1 MRGGMQGRSNVDAF
15 RTRNTHMKKWIF
27 PALALIVLGVIV
39 AASLVGSRPRGTAVE
54 TGRVER
60 GEIRSV
66 VTATGEIQAKTH
78 VDISSQV
85 IARIEKLRVRE
96 GDRVARGDRLV
107 DLERAQLASQRDRV
121 LATLAAAEAEIRRA
135 RATLANTRSRLA
147 RARDLSDQKIASR
160 EFLESVEL
168 DHESAR
174 TAVEAARERARE
186 SRAAVAA
193 AEDALSKTTIVSPI
207 AGRITR
213 VNAEEGETVVPGTM
227 NMPGSVILT
236 VSDLSAIEAAVEVD
250 ESAVGRVRVGQRAA
264 VRLDAFPDQELSGE
278 VTEIADSAVKRQEV
292 AYFPVKVRIAGPVEG
307 LRPGMT
313 ARARIQAESR
323 KGVLVVPIQAIVEKM
338 DVEGKSGSPS
348 NPEGQKIVYR
358 VEGGKARAAPVEVG
372 LNDETRAEILSGVR
386 EGEKIAVGPYR
397 TLKSLRDGAAVTESA
412 TKK

>member
-1 MRGGMQGRSNVDAF
+1 
-15 RTRNTHMKKWIF
+15 MKKWIL
-27 PALALIVLGVIV
+27 PVLALVVLGVIV
-39 AASLVGSRPRGTAVE
+39 TVSLVGSRPRGTPVE

-107 DLERAQLASQRDRV
+107 DLERAQYASQRDRA
-121 LATLAAAEAEIRRA
+121 LATAAAADAEIRRA
-135 RATLANTRSRLA
+135 RATLANTDSRVA
-147 RARDLSDQKIASR
+147 RARDLAAQKIASR

-174 TAVEAARERARE
+174 TALAAARERARE
-186 SRAAVAA
+186 SRASVAA

-213 VNAEEGETVVPGTM
+213 VNAEEGETVVTGTM

-250 ESAVGRVRVGQRAA
+250 ESAVARVRVGQKAA
-264 VRLDAFPDQELSGE
+264 VRLDAFPDRELAGE

-292 AYFPVKVRIAGPVEG
+292 AYFPVKVRIVGPGEG

-323 KGVLVVPIQAIVEKM
+323 KGVLVVPIQAIVEKK
-338 DVEGKSGSPS
+338 DAGGTSGSSS

-358 VEGGKARAAPVEVG
+358 VEGGKARAATVEVG

-386 EGEKIAVGPYR
+386 EGERIAVGPYR
-397 TLKSLRDGAAVTESA
+397 TLKSLRDGAAVIESA

>member
-1 MRGGMQGRSNVDAF
+1 
-15 RTRNTHMKKWIF
+15 MKKWIL
-27 PALALIVLGVIV
+27 PAVALVVLGAVV
-39 AASLVGSRPRGTAVE
+39 TVSLLGSKPRGTAVE
-54 TGRVER
+54 TGLVEK
-60 GEIRSV
+60 GEIRSL

-85 IARIEKLRVRE
+85 IARVEKLHVRE

-107 DLERAQLASQRDRV
+107 DLERAQYVSQRDRSR
-121 LATLAAAEAEIRRA
+121 ATLAAAQADIRRA
-135 RATLANTRSRLA
+135 RATLANTESRVA
-147 RARDLSDQKIASR
+147 RARELAEQKIASR

-174 TAVEAARERARE
+174 TALSAAMERARE
-186 SRAAVAA
+186 ARATVEASD
-193 AEDALSKTTIVSPI
+193 DALSKTTIASPI
-207 AGRITR
+207 AGRVTR
-213 VNAEEGETVVPGTM
+213 VNAEEGETVVTGTM

-250 ESAVGRVRVGQRAA
+250 ESAVGRVRVGQKAS
-264 VRLDAFPDQELSGE
+264 VILDAFPDRELAGE

-292 AYFPVKVRIAGPVEG
+292 AYFPVKVRILGSGEG

-323 KGVLVVPIQAIVEKM
+323 KGVLVVPIQAIVEKK
-338 DVEGKSGSPS
+338 DPEGNSGSPS

-372 LNDETRAEILSGVR
+372 LNDETRAEILSGIR
-386 EGEKIAVGPYR
+386 EGERIAVGPYR
-397 TLKSLRDGAAVTESA
+397 TLKSLRDGAAVTETA
-412 TKK
+412 AKK

>member
-1 MRGGMQGRSNVDAF
+1 
-15 RTRNTHMKKWIF
+15 MKKWLL
-27 PALALIVLGVIV
+27 PVLAVVVVGAIA
-39 AASLVGSRPRGTAVE
+39 AASLVGSRPRGTPVE

-66 VTATGEIQAKTH
+66 VTGTGEIQAKTH

-85 IARIEKLRVRE
+85 IARIEKLSVRE

-107 DLERAQLASQRDRV
+107 ELERAQYASQRDRA
-121 LATLAAAEAEIRRA
+121 LANLAAAEAEIGRA
-135 RATLANTRSRLA
+135 RAALANVAARLA
-147 RARDLSDQKIASR
+147 RARDLAAQKIASR

-174 TAVEAARERARE
+174 TALAAARERARE
-186 SRAAVAA
+186 ARAAVAA
-193 AEDALSKTTIVSPI
+193 ADDALSKTTIVSPI
-207 AGRITR
+207 SGRVTR
-213 VNAEEGETVVPGTM
+213 VNAEEGETVVTGTM

-236 VSDLSAIEAAVEVD
+236 VSDLSEIEAAVEVD
-250 ESAVGRVRVGQRAA
+250 ESAVARVRVGQKAG
-264 VRLDAFPDQELSGE
+264 VRVDAFPDRELSGE

-292 AYFPVKVRIAGPVEG
+292 AYFPVKVRILGPAEG

-323 KGVLVVPIQAIVEKM
+323 KAVLVVPIQAIVEKK
-338 DVEGKSGSPS
+338 DAEGKSGSSS

-358 VEGGKARAAPVEVG
+358 VDGEKARAAPVEVG
-372 LNDETRAEILSGVR
+372 LNDETRAEILSGVK

-397 TLKSLRDGAAVTESA
+397 TLKGLKDGAAVTESA

>member
-1 MRGGMQGRSNVDAF
+1 MR
-15 RTRNTHMKKWIF
+15 KWIL
-27 PALALIVLGVIV
+27 PALALAVVGAIVT
-39 AASLVGSRPRGTAVE
+39 ASLAGSRPRGTPVE

-66 VTATGEIQAKTH
+66 VTGTGEIQAKTH

-85 IARIEKLRVRE
+85 IARIEKLSVRE

-107 DLERAQLASQRDRV
+107 ELERAQYASQRDRA
-121 LATLAAAEAEIRRA
+121 LANLAAAEAEIGRA
-135 RATLANTRSRLA
+135 RAALANVALRLA
-147 RARDLSDQKIASR
+147 RARDLASQKIASR

-168 DHESAR
+168 EHESAR
-174 TAVEAARERARE
+174 TALASARERARE
-186 SRAAVAA
+186 ARAAVAA

-207 AGRITR
+207 SGRVTR
-213 VNAEEGETVVPGTM
+213 VNAEEGETVVTGTM

-236 VSDLSAIEAAVEVD
+236 VSDLSEIEAAVEVD
-250 ESAVGRVRVGQRAA
+250 ESAVARVRVGQKAG
-264 VRLDAFPDQELSGE
+264 VRVDAFPDRELSGE

-292 AYFPVKVRIAGPVEG
+292 AYFPVKVRILGSAEG

-323 KGVLVVPIQAIVEKM
+323 KGVLVVPIQAIVEKK
-338 DVEGKSGSPS
+338 DTEGKSGSPS

-358 VEGGKARAAPVEVG
+358 VDGGKARAAPVEVG
-372 LNDETRAEILSGVR
+372 LNDETRAEILSGVK

-397 TLKSLRDGAAVTESA
+397 TLKGLKDGAAVTESA

>member
-1 MRGGMQGRSNVDAF
+1 
-15 RTRNTHMKKWIF
+15 MKKWLL
-27 PALALIVLGVIV
+27 PVLAVVVVGAIA
-39 AASLVGSRPRGTAVE
+39 AASLVGSRPRGTPVE
-54 TGRVER
+54 TGRVVR

-66 VTATGEIQAKTH
+66 VTGTGEIQAKTR

-85 IARIEKLRVRE
+85 IARIEKMSVRE

-107 DLERAQLASQRDRV
+107 ELERAQYASQRDRA
-121 LATLAAAEAEIRRA
+121 LANLAAAEAEIGRA
-135 RATLANTRSRLA
+135 RAALANVAARLE
-147 RARDLSDQKIASR
+147 RARDLASQKIASR

-174 TAVEAARERARE
+174 TALAAARERARE
-186 SRAAVAA
+186 TRAAVAA
-193 AEDALSKTTIVSPI
+193 ADDALSKTTIVSPI
-207 AGRITR
+207 SGRVTR
-213 VNAEEGETVVPGTM
+213 VNAEEGETVVTGTM

-236 VSDLSAIEAAVEVD
+236 VSDLSEIEAAVEVD
-250 ESAVGRVRVGQRAA
+250 ESSVARVRVGQKAG
-264 VRLDAFPDQELSGE
+264 VRVDAFPDRELPGE

-292 AYFPVKVRIAGPVEG
+292 AYFPVKVRILGSAEG

-323 KGVLVVPIQAIVEKM
+323 KAVLVVPIQAIVEKK
-338 DVEGKSGSPS
+338 DAEGKSGSAS

-358 VEGGKARAAPVEVG
+358 VDGGKARAAPVEVG
-372 LNDETRAEILSGVR
+372 LNDETRAEILSGVK

-397 TLKSLRDGAAVTESA
+397 TLKGLKDGAAVTESA

>member
-1 MRGGMQGRSNVDAF
+1 
-15 RTRNTHMKKWIF
+15 MKKWIL
-27 PALALIVLGVIV
+27 PAGALLVLGTIV
-39 AASLVGSRPRGTAVE
+39 TVSLLGSRPRGTPVE

-85 IARIEKLRVRE
+85 IARIEKLHVRE
-96 GDRVARGDRLV
+96 GDRVSRGDRLV
-107 DLERAQLASQRDRV
+107 DLERAQYASQRDRT
-121 LATLAAAEAEIRRA
+121 LANLAAAEAEIGRA
-135 RATLANTRSRLA
+135 RATLANAASRLT
-147 RARDLSDQKIASR
+147 RARDLAAQKIASR

-174 TAVEAARERARE
+174 TALAAARERARE
-186 SRAAVAA
+186 TRAAVASSD
-193 AEDALSKTTIVSPI
+193 DALSKTSIVSPI
-207 AGRITR
+207 SGRVTR
-213 VNAEEGETVVPGTM
+213 VNAEEGETVVTGTM

-236 VSDLSAIEAAVEVD
+236 VSDLSTIEAAVEVD
-250 ESAVGRVRVGQRAA
+250 ESAVARVRVGQKAS
-264 VRLDAFPDQELSGE
+264 VKIDAFPDKEFPGEL
-278 VTEIADSAVKRQEV
+278 TEIADSAVKRQEV
-292 AYFPVKVRIAGPVEG
+292 AYFPVKVRIAGTGEG

-323 KGVLVVPIQAIVEKM
+323 KGVLVVPIQAIVEKK
-338 DVEGKSGSPS
+338 DADGKSGSSS

-372 LNDETRAEILSGVR
+372 LNDETRAEILSGVK

-397 TLKSLRDGAAVTESA
+397 TLKNLKDGAAVTESA

>member
-1 MRGGMQGRSNVDAF
+1 M
-15 RTRNTHMKKWIF
+15 
-27 PALALIVLGVIV
+27 
-39 AASLVGSRPRGTAVE
+39 
-54 TGRVER
+54 
-60 GEIRSV
+60 
-66 VTATGEIQAKTH
+66 TATGEIQAKTH

-264 VRLDAFPDQELSGE
+264 VRLDAFPDQELSG
-278 VTEIADSAVKRQEV
+278 R
-292 AYFPVKVRIAGPVEG
+292 
-307 LRPGMT
+307 
-313 ARARIQAESR
+313 
-323 KGVLVVPIQAIVEKM
+323 
-338 DVEGKSGSPS
+338 
-348 NPEGQKIVYR
+348 
-358 VEGGKARAAPVEVG
+358 
-372 LNDETRAEILSGVR
+372 
-386 EGEKIAVGPYR
+386 
-397 TLKSLRDGAAVTESA
+397 
-412 TKK
+412 

>member
-1 MRGGMQGRSNVDAF
+1 
-15 RTRNTHMKKWIF
+15 MKKWLL
-27 PALALIVLGVIV
+27 PALALVVVGAIA
-39 AASLVGSRPRGTAVE
+39 AASLVGSRPRGTPVE

-66 VTATGEIQAKTH
+66 VTGTGEIQAKTH

-85 IARIEKLRVRE
+85 IARIEKMSVRE

-107 DLERAQLASQRDRV
+107 ELERAQYASQRDRA
-121 LATLAAAEAEIRRA
+121 LANLAAAEAEIGRA
-135 RATLANTRSRLA
+135 RAALANVAARLA
-147 RARDLSDQKIASR
+147 RARDLASQKIASR

-174 TAVEAARERARE
+174 TALAAARERARE

-193 AEDALSKTTIVSPI
+193 ADDALSKTTIVSPI
-207 AGRITR
+207 SGRVTR
-213 VNAEEGETVVPGTM
+213 VNAEEGETVVTGTM

-236 VSDLSAIEAAVEVD
+236 VSDLSEIEAAVEVD
-250 ESAVGRVRVGQRAA
+250 ESAVARVRVGQKAG
-264 VRLDAFPDQELSGE
+264 VRVDAFPDRELSGE

-292 AYFPVKVRIAGPVEG
+292 AYFPVKVRILGSAEG

-323 KGVLVVPIQAIVEKM
+323 KAVLVVPIQAIVEKK
-338 DVEGKSGSPS
+338 DVEGKSGSSS

-358 VEGGKARAAPVEVG
+358 VDGGKARAAPVEVG
-372 LNDETRAEILSGVR
+372 LNDETRAEVLSGVK

-397 TLKSLRDGAAVTESA
+397 TLKGLKDGAAVTESA

>member
-1 MRGGMQGRSNVDAF
+1 
-15 RTRNTHMKKWIF
+15 MKKWIL
-27 PALALIVLGVIV
+27 PALGIVVVGTIV
-39 AASLVGSRPRGTAVE
+39 AASLLGSRPRGTAVE
-54 TGRVER
+54 TGLVGR

-66 VTATGEIQAKTH
+66 VTGTGEIQAKTH

-85 IARIEKLRVRE
+85 IARIEKLAVRE
-96 GDRVARGDRLV
+96 GDRVGRGDRLV
-107 DLERAQLASQRDRV
+107 ELERAQYASQRDRA
-121 LATLAAAEAEIRRA
+121 LANLAAAEAEIGRA
-135 RATLANTRSRLA
+135 RAALANVLLRLA
-147 RARDLSDQKIASR
+147 RARELASQKIASR

-168 DHESAR
+168 EHESAR
-174 TAVEAARERARE
+174 TALAAARERARE
-186 SRAAVAA
+186 ARAAVVA

-207 AGRITR
+207 SGRVTR
-213 VNAEEGETVVPGTM
+213 VNAEEGETVVTGTM

-236 VSDLSAIEAAVEVD
+236 VSDLSEIEAAIEVD
-250 ESAVGRVRVGQRAA
+250 ESAVARVRVGQKAG
-264 VRLDAFPDQELSGE
+264 VRVDAFPDRELPGE

-292 AYFPVKVRIAGPVEG
+292 AYFPVKVRILGSTEG

-323 KGVLVVPIQAIVEKM
+323 KGVLVVPIQAIVEKK
-338 DVEGKSGSPS
+338 DTEAKSGSSS

-372 LNDETRAEILSGVR
+372 LNDETRAEILSGVK

-397 TLKSLRDGAAVTESA
+397 TLKGLKDGAAVTESA

>member
-1 MRGGMQGRSNVDAF
+1 
-15 RTRNTHMKKWIF
+15 MKKWIL
-27 PALALIVLGVIV
+27 PAVALVVLGVIV
-39 AASLVGSRPRGTAVE
+39 TVSLLGSRPRGAPVE

-107 DLERAQLASQRDRV
+107 DLERAQYVSQRDRA
-121 LATLAAAEAEIRRA
+121 LATLAAAEADIRRA
-135 RATLANTRSRLA
+135 SATLAYNESRLA
-147 RARDLSDQKIASR
+147 RARDLAAQKIASR

-174 TAVEAARERARE
+174 TALATARERARE
-186 SRAAVAA
+186 ARASVEAA
-193 AEDALSKTTIVSPI
+193 QDALSKTTIVSPI
-207 AGRITR
+207 AGRVTR
-213 VNAEEGETVVPGTM
+213 VNAEEGETVVTGTM

-236 VSDLSAIEAAVEVD
+236 VSDLSSIEAAVEVD
-250 ESAVGRVRVGQRAA
+250 ESAVARVRVGQKAS
-264 VRLDAFPDQELSGE
+264 VRLDAFPDRELTGE

-292 AYFPVKVRIAGPVEG
+292 AYFPVKVRIAGTGEG

-323 KGVLVVPIQAIVEKM
+323 KGVLVVPIQAIVEKK
-338 DVEGKSGSPS
+338 DVDGKSGSSS

-372 LNDETRAEILSGVR
+372 LNDETRAEILSGVK

>member
-1 MRGGMQGRSNVDAF
+1 
-15 RTRNTHMKKWIF
+15 MKKWIL
-27 PALALIVLGVIV
+27 PALALVVIGVIV
-39 AASLVGSRPRGTAVE
+39 TVSLVGSRPRGTPVE

-66 VTATGEIQAKTH
+66 VTGTGEIQAKTH

-107 DLERAQLASQRDRV
+107 DLERAQYVSQRDRA
-121 LATLAAAEAEIRRA
+121 LASLAAAQAEIRRA
-135 RATLANTRSRLA
+135 RATLANTESRVA
-147 RARDLSDQKIASR
+147 RARDLAAQKIASR

-174 TAVEAARERARE
+174 TALAAARERARE
-186 SRAAVAA
+186 ARASVDA

-207 AGRITR
+207 PGRVTR
-213 VNAEEGETVVPGTM
+213 VNAEEGETVVTGTM

-250 ESAVGRVRVGQRAA
+250 ESAVARVRVGQKAA
-264 VRLDAFPDQELSGE
+264 VRLDAFPDRELTGE

-292 AYFPVKVRIAGPVEG
+292 AYFPVKVRIAGPGDG

-323 KGVLVVPIQAIVEKM
+323 KGVLVVPIQAIVEKK
-338 DVEGKSGSPS
+338 DAEGKSGSSS